1 MTPTK
6 KQQPGS
12 YEVTQRDAV
21 IMVVL
26 SGRITSQL
34 ITDLAHEI
42 EAASQ
47 KIQDDGKKPLAF
59 IDVSAIKFRDIDSSV
74 RRQSRQ
80 LLSATTIERGAIY
93 GKAHIGLLV
102 DYLGRASG
110 ASSKMRYFSDKKQAL
125 AWLHGSTVAMKRHS
139 FVAFIIGVALTI
151 IGATAVIGWQSNNEI
166 LTSFLPHLRPI
177 NPVAAVGLVAL
188 GVAFFCYWLNA
199 LKPLRVLGVTGVVLG
214 LSVLLPLP
222 IDHLLFSDAV
232 KSAGLHTNIA
242 DSAGLCF
249 ILSGILGLLAN
260 RTGKWVQPLE
270 YACAVLMGLIALF
283 NIYGQL
289 YAFDFIY
296 GISDDFVMA
305 LNLAFAFLITSVG
318 MIILV
323 LLRRS
328 NTALQRVTRSGW
340 IIIVVLVLVQ
350 AATYS
355 SWTQSRDRNISES
368 RNGFSVSTAEIND
381 QMNSRLQAYINAL
394 HGFRGLFVAST
405 NVSQGDFEAYYQA
418 LNLKET
424 YPGLRAMAFIA
435 AVKTE
440 QLPSFIASRRADTSL
455 YPAGNPTF
463 NISNLSAEPLHFIS
477 TYAADSPGST
487 FTGRDLT
494 SIPGRSTIY
503 NNALQADGHY
513 GSGSITFAATATQP
527 ASEGFFIAT
536 PVRTANSSAPIG
548 VVTANFNYKDF
559 FDSVLHTIDNSNL
572 AITVRDS
579 DTQKIIY
586 ASGQQ
591 SLDATALTQE
601 VTVKF
606 AENQR
611 WRLTIQAPG
620 NFGITAGQARI
631 PGSVLFF
638 GNIFTL
644 LLGGIFIQQTRA
656 RSQALA
662 LADAITE
669 DLQIERDNIAALHIK
684 DKAMLSGIGEGLIV
698 VDPTGKIEVTNAA
711 ATKLLG
717 FSEEEMLGKNAVE
730 ILRAIDE
737 KGELIPLAKRPFTK
751 SLATKKIVTTRLS
764 YIRKDYGQLP
774 VRVTVSP
781 IVLRGELIG
790 AIEVFSDIT
799 KEKQIEHMKD
809 EFLSVASHELRT
821 PMGAIR
827 ANISM
832 ILDGDYGAV
841 NKDLVEPLTDMKA
854 STIRLV
860 DLVNDLLNVARIE
873 AGRLRFTLTEFDI
886 AEAAHT
892 VVTDL
897 APLGKEKGVNV
908 TYATDK
914 SKKIVQADSDKVK
927 QVLTNLVGNSLKFT
941 DKGSIT
947 IQTKADGSMV
957 LVTVTDT
964 GMGIAP
970 EDQKKL
976 FGKFNQITSAQA
988 GKPAGTGLGLYISR
1002 QIVKKMGGDMWI
1014 QESSFGKG
1022 STFAFTVPRTDT
1034 TAAAKAKKSIDQ
1046 EAKLHPDQI

>member
-1 MTPTK
+1 MAPTK

-12 YEVTQRDAV
+12 YE
-21 IMVVL
+21 L
-26 SGRITSQL
+26 SRQGAIIIVALKGKLTAEIITN
-34 ITDLAHEI
+34 IAHDI
-42 EAASQ
+42 ELTSQ
-47 KIQDDGKKPLAF
+47 KIQNEGAKPLVF
-59 IDVSAIKFRDIDSSV
+59 IDVSKIRFRDISSDV
-74 RRQSRQ
+74 RRQGRT
-80 LLSATTIERGAIY
+80 LLSETTIESGAIY
-93 GKAHIGLLV
+93 GKARIGMLV

-110 ASSKMRYFSDKKQAL
+110 TSAKMRYFSNKTQAM
-125 AWLHGSTVAMKRHS
+125 AWLRGETVTNHRHS
-139 FVAFIIGVALTI
+139 FVAFVVGFALTI
-151 IGATAVIGWQSNNEI
+151 IGSLALFGWQANNETF
-166 LTSFLPHLRPI
+166 TSFLPHLRPI
-177 NPVAAVGLVAL
+177 NPVAAAGLVAL

-199 LKPLRVLGVTGVVLG
+199 LKPLRVLGVTGIVLG
-214 LSVLLPLP
+214 LSALLPLP
-222 IDHLLFSDAV
+222 IDHLLFGDAV
-232 KSAGLHTNIA
+232 RAAGAHTDIA
-242 DSAGLCF
+242 DSAGICF

-260 RTGKWVQPLE
+260 RTNKWVQPLE
-270 YACAVLMGLIALF
+270 YTSAILMGLIALF

-289 YAFDFIY
+289 YTFNFIY
-296 GISDDFVMA
+296 TISDNFVMA
-305 LNLAFAFLITSVG
+305 LNLALAFLITSIG

-340 IIIVVLVLVQ
+340 VIIVVLVIVQ

-355 SWTQSRDRNISES
+355 SWAQSRDRNTSES
-368 RNGFSVSTAEIND
+368 QSAFAVSTVEIND
-381 QMNSRLQAYINAL
+381 QMNARLQAYTNAL
-394 HGFRGLFVAST
+394 HGFRGLFIAST

-424 YPGLRAMAFIA
+424 YPGLRAMAYIA

-440 QLPSFIASRRADTSL
+440 QLPAFVAARRADTSL
-455 YPAGNPTF
+455 YPGGNPTF
-463 NISNLSAEPLHFIS
+463 AISNQTAEPLHFIS
-477 TYAADSPGST
+477 TYAADSPNST

-494 SIPGRSTIY
+494 SVPGRSEIY
-503 NNALQADGHY
+503 NNALRASGHY
-513 GSGSITFAATATQP
+513 SSGTITFAATATQP

-536 PVRTANSSAPIG
+536 PVRTADNSAPIG

-559 FDSVLHTIDNSNL
+559 FDAVLRTVDNTNL
-572 AITVRDS
+572 AITVRDNE
-579 DTQKIIY
+579 TKKVIY
-586 ASGQQ
+586 SSGQQ
-591 SLDATALTQE
+591 PTNSQIRTQN

-606 AENQR
+606 AENQ
-611 WRLTIQAPG
+611 WWLLTIQAPT
-620 NFGITAGQARI
+620 NFGITTGQSRI
-631 PGSVLFF
+631 PQSVLFF
-638 GNIFTL
+638 GHLFTL

-698 VDPTGKIEVTNAA
+698 VDPNGKIEITNIA

-717 FSEEEMLGKNAVE
+717 FEEDELLGQSAVE
-730 ILRAIDE
+730 ILRAVDE
-737 KGELIPLAKRPFTK
+737 KGELIPPAKRPFAK
-751 SLATKKIVTTRLS
+751 ALANKKVISTRMS
-764 YIRKDYGQLP
+764 YIRKDYEQLP
-774 VRVTVSP
+774 VKVTVSP
-781 IVLRGELIG
+781 IVLRGVLIG

-799 KEKQIEHMKD
+799 KEKQVERMKD

-832 ILDGDYGAV
+832 ILGGDYGPV

-854 STIRLV
+854 ATIRLV
-860 DLVNDLLNVARIE
+860 ELVNDLLNVARIE

-886 AEAAHT
+886 SEAAHT

-897 APLGKEKGVNV
+897 AALGKEKGIRVV
-908 TYATDK
+908 YTSDS
-914 SKKIVQADSDKVK
+914 SKKIVQADSDKIK

-947 IQTKADGSMV
+947 IETKVDDAMI

-964 GMGIAP
+964 GLGITP
-970 EDQKKL
+970 EDQKRL

-1014 QESSFGKG
+1014 KESSFGKG
-1022 STFAFTVPRTDT
+1022 STFAFTVPRVNT